1 MANYARR
8 GLLGKGS
15 MGEVYASED
24 SAGHTVAVKHVRKTL
39 AMDPAMIDRLAN
51 EARLLGRVM
60 HHNVVRVVDEAGD
73 VDGDPCLVMNFV
85 PGITLSKLLDRESPL
100 RVGRAFAIAAQ
111 ILTGLDAIHDAGVVH
126 ADIKSN
132 NVLVGEQDRVTIIDF
147 GLARALSR
155 DALAETLL
163 QGTPAFM
170 APELITGGAPSVA
183 SDLYAVGIIIYEM
196 LTSTTP
202 FSGAADVLDAHRH
215 DAVIAPSVRVP
226 ESALSPAVDRVILR
240 ALEKDPAAR
249 FATAREFAAAL
260 DAALVGEWLTATVD
274 LTATVE
280 LPSRAATTREEVRPT
295 KEWAHKQPAIA
306 TRKPVETLQEKITAT
321 LDRAGRLIESHDLL
335 RAITVLEAGLAPLAC
350 GPGTDELDAEAWRI
364 ESVLAALYDSV
375 GNKSRAKQLALAA
388 HEHALAVGCP
398 IAAARTQA
406 VLGRMG
412 HGVARKPL
420 RLARGSGQVRD
431 R

>member
-24 SAGHTVAVKHVRKTL
+24 SAGHTVAVKQVRRTMS
-39 AMDPAMIDRLAN
+39 MDPAMIERLAN

-60 HHNVVRVVDEAGD
+60 HHNVVRMVDDDGD

-85 PGITLSKLLDRESPL
+85 PGITLAQLLDREAPL

-155 DALAETLL
+155 DDISESML

-170 APELITGGAPSVA
+170 APELATGSPPSVA
-183 SDLYAVGIIIYEM
+183 SDLYAVGIIVYEM
-196 LTSTTP
+196 LTGTTP
-202 FSGAADVLDAHRH
+202 FAGATDVLEAHRH
-215 DAVIAPSVRVP
+215 DLVTPPSARAPEGTV
-226 ESALSPAVDRVILR
+226 SAAVDHVVLR
-240 ALEKDPAAR
+240 ALEKDPQAR

-274 LTATVE
+274 LRATVE
-280 LPSRAATTREEVRPT
+280 LPARPVTREDVRPT

-306 TRKPVETLQEKITAT
+306 VRPPAETVHDKITAT

-335 RAITVLEAGLAPLAC
+335 RAIAALEAGLAPLAY

-375 GNKSRAKQLALAA
+375 GNKGRAKQFALAA
-388 HEHALAVGCP
+388 HAHALAVGCP

-412 HGVARKPL
+412 HGVARRPL
-420 RLARGSGQVRD
+420 RLARGSAAARD